1 MSPKLALAI
10 LLAASA
16 TLVKGQNSPADS
28 IRDSYHIFFPAM
40 GKDILA
46 AHIGDHFYK
55 IVNVFDKPSEVYVD
69 NKLVTGDELTKY
81 NAIIERIKSSVKD
94 DDEAREMRQMER
106 DRHQAERDERQA
118 GHDREQQKRDR
129 EQQIRDRVQQR
140 HDFEQQQQNRIQEQ
154 HEREQAQ
161 RERIQQ
167 QQELRQERIQEQQE
181 RKQEQEE
188 RMQEQREQM
197 QEQREQM
204 QEQRERMQV
213 QYEGAQAESDEEEGD
228 CRSCD
233 GDYERSEQAQ
243 REQSAEDRAMLKKG
257 IQVLVEEHVI
267 GSSENLRS
275 LVLTD
280 ADVSVNGVRQPQN
293 IYQQIRSRLGD
304 WALHG
309 LSYGAAGSGDNYS
322 LSIND

>member
-1 MSPKLALAI
+1 MSPKLALAL

-16 TLVKGQNSPADS
+16 TLVKGQNNTADS

-46 AHIGDHFYK
+46 AHIGDHYYK
-55 IVNVFDKPSEVYVD
+55 IVNIFDKPSEVYMD
-69 NKLVTGDELTKY
+69 NRLLTGDELTKY

-94 DDEAREMRQMER
+94 DDEEREMRQMER
-106 DRHQAERDERQA
+106 DRRQAQRDEQQAERDRKQ
-118 GHDREQQKRDR
+118 QQKDH
-129 EQQIRDRVQQR
+129 EQQIRDRAQQR
-140 HDFEQQQQNRIQEQ
+140 RDMEHQRQDRIQEQ
-154 HEREQAQ
+154 RDREQEQ
-161 RERIQQ
+161 HNRVRE
-167 QQELRQERIQEQQE
+167 QQEQRQERVQEQRDREQEQRDRVQEQQE
-181 RKQEQEE
+181 QRQEQQE
-188 RMQEQREQM
+188 RMQEQR
-197 QEQREQM
+197 
-204 QEQRERMQV
+204 
-213 QYEGAQAESDEEEGD
+213 GGD

-233 GDYERSEQAQ
+233 GDWERNEQAQ

-257 IQVLVEEHVI
+257 IQLLVEEHVI
-267 GSSENLRS
+267 GDSQNLRS

-280 ADVSVNGVRQPQN
+280 SDVSVNGVRQPQN

-309 LSYGAAGSGDNYS
+309 LSYGAAGSADNYS